1 MSRLPG
7 LLAAV
12 VVATTMLVRAQEPA
26 GPQTQPPVFRGGT
39 ETVAIY
45 ATVLDRG
52 GQVVLNLDEGDFE
65 VLDDGRPQKL
75 TVFRKGLQPITAAVL
90 VDTSASMTLNLEL
103 ARGAAEQFVIR
114 MFPGDTARVGSFSDR
129 IDLSPRFTSDRD
141 ALLRSLGDDLHIGN
155 PTVLW
160 DAIGETM
167 TALGPLGGR
176 RVLLLLTDGIDTASR
191 TLPTT
196 ILERARVDDLMIYV
210 VQFRTTARAQLA
222 EEPLAPTASQL
233 FSDNGSGRRQPP
245 GEFLRR
251 LALQSGGGH
260 FVLGQ
265 YDDINA
271 TFTQV
276 MHELHHQ
283 YVLGFVPERADG
295 RLHDLRVR
303 VNRPGLTI
311 RARQS
316 YRAPGGDGPS

>member
-1 MSRLPG
+1 
-7 LLAAV
+7 
-12 VVATTMLVRAQEPA
+12 MLD
-26 GPQTQPPVFRGGT
+26 
-39 ETVAIY
+39 
-45 ATVLDRG
+45 LD
-52 GQVVLNLDEGDFE
+52 DGDFE
-65 VLDDGRPQKL
+65 VLDDGRPQRL

-90 VDTSASMTLNLEL
+90 VDTSASMTLNLDL

-129 IDLSPRFTSDRD
+129 VDLSPRFTGDRD

-160 DAIGETM
+160 DAVDETM

-176 RVLLLLTDGIDTASR
+176 RVLLVLTDGIDTASR
-191 TLPTT
+191 ALPTT
-196 ILERARVDDLMIYV
+196 ILERARADDLMIYV

-233 FSDNGSGRRQPP
+233 FSDNGSRRRQSP

-283 YVLGFVPERADG
+283 YVLGFVPERSDG

-316 YRAPGGDGPS
+316 YRAPGGSDPP